1 MNGVNFLVDTNVCL
15 YLLSGNKT
23 IAEILDGNNL
33 FISFITQLEL
43 LSFNNLTENEKS
55 TIHSFTDDC
64 IVIDLNEDIKEFVV
78 ILRSKH
84 KIKLPDSIIAATSVY
99 FDIPF
104 ITADKGFKK
113 IKELNL
119 LFYQV

>member
-1 MNGVNFLVDTNVCL
+1 MNGVNFLIDTNVCL

-43 LSFNNLTENEKS
+43 LSFHNLTDDEKS
-55 TIHSFTDDC
+55 TIHSFIDDC

>member
-1 MNGVNFLVDTNVCL
+1 MSGVNFLVDTNICL

-23 IAEILDGNNL
+23 IADILNENNV

-43 LSFNNLTENEKS
+43 LSFNNLTKEENE
-55 TIHSFTDDC
+55 IIRSFIDDC
-64 IVIDLNEDIKEFVV
+64 IVIDLNEDIKEIV
-78 ILRSKH
+78 IKLRNNN

-113 IKELNL
+113 IEELNL

>member
-43 LSFNNLTENEKS
+43 LSFNNLTDDEKS
-55 TIHSFTDDC
+55 TIHSFIDDC

-113 IKELNL
+113 IEELNL